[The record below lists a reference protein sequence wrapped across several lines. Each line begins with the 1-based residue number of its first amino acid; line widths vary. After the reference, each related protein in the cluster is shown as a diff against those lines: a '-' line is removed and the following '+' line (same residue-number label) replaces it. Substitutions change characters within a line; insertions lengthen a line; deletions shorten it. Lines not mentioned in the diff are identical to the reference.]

1 MATQRNEPG
10 RRRQRADFRVHRRSW
25 QKKIFSRFLR
35 KHFAHITCWTFKGY
49 LLLTY
54 LPLVQQSWFLFLPLV
69 RSSYHLLSYLRHP
82 HFLSKTF
89 PRQLDGSLIGNYW
102 LLQQLYLTSCKTLLH

>member
-1 MATQRNEPG
+1 MATQRNEPPG
-10 RRRQRADFRVHRRSW
+10 
-25 QKKIFSRFLR
+25 KKKYLAGFYVSISP
-35 KHFAHITCWTFKGY
+35 CWTFKGY

-69 RSSYHLLSYLRHP
+69 RSSYHLLSYLRYP